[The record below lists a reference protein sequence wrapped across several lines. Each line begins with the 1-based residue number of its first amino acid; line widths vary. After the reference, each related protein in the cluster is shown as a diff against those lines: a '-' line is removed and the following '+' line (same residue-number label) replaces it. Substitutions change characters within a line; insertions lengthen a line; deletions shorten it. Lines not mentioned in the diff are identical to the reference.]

1 MPEVFYQQLRRQR
14 RRAAFSVTAFV
25 LTLCLLPLA
34 LIAFRRYPLPAAAL
48 LVACGAL
55 VSAWYLRSRRPPD
68 VPELYAVPVQTDA
81 PAERLA
87 ACGAEQVGADAQVLF
102 ATDGRLH
109 ARVLVLECDDFD
121 AQRMKA
127 VRHRANQKWN
137 QQYHL
142 SQQISISDSYTQFRL
157 NLVLAARDS
166 GELRSWVSTQPER
179 LLQRAVPI
187 VQAAVAREQG
197 VPLFPALHQWVTPA
211 EAHVYETAAKLL
223 TELFLEN

>member
-1 MPEVFYQQLRRQR
+1 MVLACYRVRR
-14 RRAAFSVTAFV
+14 V
-25 LTLCLLPLA
+25 
-34 LIAFRRYPLPAAAL
+34 
-48 LVACGAL
+48 
-55 VSAWYLRSRRPPD
+55 PP
-68 VPELYAVPVQTDA
+68 DA
-81 PAERLA
+81 PALYSAPILVDDPTARLA

-109 ARVLVLECDDFD
+109 ARVLALECDDFD

-127 VRHRANQKWN
+127 IRHRANQKWN

-142 SQQISISDSYTQFRL
+142 SQQISISDSYTQFRV

-166 GELRSWVSTQPER
+166 AQLRAWVCARPER
-179 LLQRAVPI
+179 LLQRAEPI
-187 VQAAVAREQG
+187 VQAAVVREQRT
-197 VPLFPALHQWVTPA
+197 LFFPALHQWVTPA

>member
-14 RRAAFSVTAFV
+14 RRAALSITAFV

-55 VSAWYLRSRRPPD
+55 VSAWYLCSRRPSD
-68 VPELYAVPVQTDA
+68 GPELYAVPILADDPTA
-81 PAERLA
+81 RLA
-87 ACGAEQVGADAQVLF
+87 ACGAEQVGADAQGLF

-109 ARVLVLECDDFD
+109 ARVLALECDDFD

-127 VRHRANQKWN
+127 IRHRANQKWN

-166 GELRSWVSTQPER
+166 GELRTWVSTQPER

-197 VPLFPALHQWVTPA
+197 VLLFPALHQWVTPA
-211 EAHVYETAAKLL
+211 EAHVYETASKLL
-223 TELFLEN
+223 TELFLAN